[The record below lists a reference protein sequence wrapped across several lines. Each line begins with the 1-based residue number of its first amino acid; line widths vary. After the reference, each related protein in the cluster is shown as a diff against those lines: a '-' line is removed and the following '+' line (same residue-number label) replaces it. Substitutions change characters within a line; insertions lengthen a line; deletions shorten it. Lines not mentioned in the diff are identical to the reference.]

1 MAEWIVLKNQME
13 SHIESEAV
21 KNAKA
26 KTGGKPK
33 PEAPAI
39 EGNQGR
45 KILGKV
51 AVEARRRVWL

>member
-1 MAEWIVLKNQME
+1 MLKNQME

-33 PEAPAI
+33 PEAPVI
-39 EGNQGR
+39 ERNREVGGR
-45 KILGKV
+45 GVLGKV
-51 AVEARRRVWL
+51 VVEARRRVWL

>member
-1 MAEWIVLKNQME
+1 MLKNQME

-21 KNAKA
+21 KNAKV

-33 PEAPAI
+33 PEAPVI
-39 EGNQGR
+39 EGNQAR

-51 AVEARRRVWL
+51 VVEARRRVWL